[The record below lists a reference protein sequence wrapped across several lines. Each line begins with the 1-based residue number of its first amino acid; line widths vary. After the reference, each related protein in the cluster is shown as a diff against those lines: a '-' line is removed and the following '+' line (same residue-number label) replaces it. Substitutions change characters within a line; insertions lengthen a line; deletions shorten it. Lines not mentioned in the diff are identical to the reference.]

1 MLLTYLTH
9 FRSPIPIPMPPKST
23 TAPELVAQTQLV
35 RTVEA
40 TLKVRM
46 PDDREKRF
54 RASLLNKAT
63 ADIAQFNHAHL
74 VRLYEAACGVEFPE
88 AEVTTFRHTCQD
100 AIGRTLK
107 LSDHRQ
113 PKPAQS

>member
-1 MLLTYLTH
+1 L
-9 FRSPIPIPMPPKST
+9 
-23 TAPELVAQTQLV
+23 
-35 RTVEA
+35 
-40 TLKVRM
+40 
-46 PDDREKRF
+46 
-54 RASLLNKAT
+54 RASRLSRSVSTIFRCVNKAT